1 MEKQNMYVTIG
12 EKTYLLSK
20 AVMPNDA
27 MRKEFNKLAEKTFR
41 LSFESWYQSGYWS
54 PLNMPYTL
62 FDGEKAVANCS
73 VNHMELL
80 WNGQIHR
87 YIQLGTV
94 MTDEAYRRQG
104 LSRFLMN
111 EIMKDWK
118 ENCDGMFLFAN
129 HTVLDFYPKF
139 GFQKETQYQFG
150 KSMGRTA
157 DRNPGM
163 PTERTAGGKT
173 EKKTGSVRK
182 LDIDSSQ
189 DLELLK
195 SRYENGNPFSR
206 LQAVNGFGLLMFYAG
221 SFMKDCIYYLP
232 EYDAVVIAEQNG
244 TVMYCY
250 DIFCKEN
257 REFMGILMA
266 IAGEETEYVTLKF
279 TPEDG
284 YGFEAVLIQDDDDTL
299 FVLKDKENIF
309 RKEPLF
315 FPEISHT

>member
-20 AVMPNDA
+20 AVMPNDT
-27 MRKEFNKLAEKTFR
+27 MRKEFNKLAEKTFQ

-54 PLNMPYTL
+54 SLNMPYTL
-62 FDGEKAVANCS
+62 FDGEKAVANSS
-73 VNHMELL
+73 VNRMELL

-94 MTDEAYRRQG
+94 MTDEEYRRQG

-139 GFQKETQYQFG
+139 GFQKEVQYQFG
-150 KSMGRTA
+150 KSMGGMA
-157 DRNPGM
+157 DRNPGKSM
-163 PTERTAGGKT
+163 ERKTDCGK
-173 EKKTGSVRK
+173 GSVRK
-182 LDIDSSQ
+182 LDIDCSQ

-195 SRYENGNPFSR
+195 RHYKKGNPFSR
-206 LQAVNGFGLLMFYAG
+206 LQAVNDFGLLMFYAG
-221 SFMKDCIYYLP
+221 SVMKNCIYYLP

-244 TVMYCY
+244 TVMNCY

-257 REFMGILMA
+257 RDFMGILA
-266 IAGEETEYVTLKF
+266 AAAAKGTEYVTLKF

-284 YGFEAVLIQDDDDTL
+284 YGFDAALIQDDDDTL
-299 FVLKDKENIF
+299 FVLRDKENIF